1 MMIFENRIHRARAR
15 ARVGS
20 MVSMVLFV
28 LVYGY
33 AGPPGVGVVAVR
45 GGRAFMGDGSCMM
58 RPCVRI
64 DGGIYTFAARVARG
78 RRLVTC
84 RRADARAR
92 ERHFDAPTHGD
103 DRSFDDDERLDVIH
117 RSTR

>member
-1 MMIFENRIHRARAR
+1 MIFENRADHSRARER
-15 ARVGS
+15 ERVRVGS
-20 MVSMVLFV
+20 MFLMVLLV
-28 LVYGY
+28 LLYVYVW
-33 AGPPGVGVVAVR
+33 PPCVCVVSVR
-45 GGRAFMGDGSCMM
+45 GGRAFMGDRSFTM
-58 RPCVRI
+58 RPCVRMM
-64 DGGIYTFAARVARG
+64 GIHKFQRDRAR

-84 RRADARAR
+84 RRARAR

>member
-1 MMIFENRIHRARAR
+1 MIFENRIHRARAR

-92 ERHFDAPTHGD
+92 ERDTSTRRRAATID
-103 DRSFDDDERLDVIH
+103 SFDDDERLDVIH

>member
-58 RPCVRI
+58 RPCVRMMGVYI
-64 DGGIYTFAARVARG
+64 HSRRESRAGAA
-78 RRLVTC
+78 
-84 RRADARAR
+84 
-92 ERHFDAPTHGD
+92 
-103 DRSFDDDERLDVIH
+103 S
-117 RSTR
+117 